1 MPQLDFSL
9 WPPQLIWLAIT
20 FTALYFIMARVA
32 LPRIAGVIEH
42 RRDRIANDLDRAQE
56 FRDKSEQARADYE
69 TALKEARGQ
78 AHSIAQETRD
88 RLASLTE
95 RQHAMSEAALANKIE
110 EAEASIAA
118 TKAQV
123 LSRLDEIAV
132 ETAGQ
137 VVESLIGKAAKAA
150 QIKRAVSEAIAAQGG
165 GAAND

>member
-110 EAEASIAA
+110 EAE

-150 QIKRAVSEAIAAQGG
+150 QIKKAVSEAITAQGG